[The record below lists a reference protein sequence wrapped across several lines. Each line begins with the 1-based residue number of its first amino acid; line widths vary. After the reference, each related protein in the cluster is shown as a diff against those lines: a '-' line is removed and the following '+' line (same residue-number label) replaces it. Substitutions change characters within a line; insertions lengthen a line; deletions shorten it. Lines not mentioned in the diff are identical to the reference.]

1 LQRNE
6 ATTLRLQRRFG
17 EQRSQFAQLA
27 GTARRR
33 CVVAL
38 KKNRSAAKDSTMAK
52 TRADQLLVDRGLVES
67 RARAQALILAGL
79 VFSGERKIEKAGQAL
94 AEDASLE
101 VRGKEHPWV
110 SRGGIKLAH
119 ALEHF
124 GWDVTGA
131 VALDVG
137 SSTGGFT
144 DVLLQKG
151 VSKVFAVDVGTN
163 QLAWK
168 LRQDPRVLV
177 HEKTNARYLTDAVV
191 TEPVD
196 IIVCDASFISL
207 AKVLD
212 RALDLARPGGRLVAL
227 VKPQFEA
234 ERGEV
239 GKSGVVRDPAVH
251 ERVCRSAE
259 EWLRS
264 RGWEIDGIAQ
274 SPITGPEGNVE
285 FLLAARRAAQAT
297 DGQAG

>member
-1 LQRNE
+1 MTK
-6 ATTLRLQRRFG
+6 A
-17 EQRSQFAQLA
+17 
-27 GTARRR
+27 
-33 CVVAL
+33 
-38 KKNRSAAKDSTMAK
+38 
-52 TRADQLLVDRGLVES
+52 RADQMLVDRGLAES
-67 RARAQALILAGL
+67 RAKAQALILAGL
-79 VFSGERKIEKAGQAL
+79 VFSGERKVEKAGQSL
-94 AEDASLE
+94 AEDAPLE

-119 ALEHF
+119 ALQHF

-151 VSKVFAVDVGTN
+151 AAKVFAVDVGTN

-168 LRQDPRVLV
+168 LRQDPRVVV
-177 HEKTNARYLTDAVV
+177 HEKTNARYLDDSVV

-196 IIVCDASFISL
+196 LIVCDSSFISL

-212 RALDLARPGGRLVAL
+212 TALDLAKPDGRLIAL

-234 ERGEV
+234 DRGEI
-239 GKSGVVRDPAVH
+239 GKGGVVRDGAVH
-251 ERVCRSAE
+251 ARVCDSAAA
-259 EWLRS
+259 WVRS
-264 RGWEIDGIAQ
+264 RGWSVEGLVQ

-285 FLLAARRAAQAT
+285 FLLAARRGGDPALAFRSGPDLSSAE
-297 DGQAG
+297 